1 MHDLNDERPRFT
13 AAEHARRHTAV
24 GQLIEERGL
33 DALVVYGAA
42 GYTGPV
48 HYLSDYIPRQP
59 TWMVLSPGRPPTL
72 FLHFVNHIPNAIAI
86 SDVDDVRC
94 YWPSAAEAVSAELV
108 ARGAGKRGV
117 GVVGMSTAVPHGQL
131 AGLGRRLG
139 CEFVDL
145 TAELNQLRWIRGDEE
160 IERIRQSG
168 AIIDSACAD
177 LAARLRPGLTE
188 LDAKAILHAS
198 FVPKGGDEGIIF
210 ISSTDMSA
218 PDRKSPWQFPGHR
231 VIGRGHAVI
240 TEITINYHG
249 YGGQGHRP
257 FAVGTPPTT
266 LYRELFDVA
275 VTCFDRVLAVL
286 RDGATAQEVRDAA
299 LVVQDRDF
307 VLFDSVLHGE
317 TGRNPELGSSGSD
330 HTFEPWT
337 FRAGQVMV
345 IQPNPVTR
353 DGRAGLQAGCAVLI
367 EKDGATPLHGYPLR
381 FAECG

>member
-1 MHDLNDERPRFT
+1 MYEFDARPTFT
-13 AAEHARRHTAV
+13 AAEHARRRDAV
-24 GQLIEERGL
+24 ERLLKDRDL
-33 DALVVYGAA
+33 DALVVYGAG

-48 HYLSDYIPRQP
+48 HYLTDYTPRQP
-59 TWMVLSPGRPPTL
+59 TWLVLSPDRPATL
-72 FLHFVNHIPNAIAI
+72 FLHFVNHVPNATAI
-86 SDVDDVRC
+86 SNVDDLRC
-94 YWPSAAEAVSAELV
+94 YWPSAVEAVSAELTT
-108 ARGAGKRGV
+108 RGAGERKV
-117 GVVGMSTAVPHGQL
+117 GVVGMSAALPHGQMT
-131 AGLGRRLG
+131 GLRRSLPG

-145 TAELNQLRWIRGDEE
+145 TAELNQLRWIRSDEE

-168 AIIDSACAD
+168 ALIDSACAD

-188 LDAKAILHAS
+188 LEAKSILHSS

-210 ISSTDMSA
+210 ISSTDMNA

-231 VIGRGHAVI
+231 VIGAGHVVI

-249 YGGQGHRP
+249 YGGQAHRP
-257 FAVGTPPTT
+257 FAVGAPPTP

-275 VTCFDRVLAVL
+275 TTCFDRILAVL
-286 RDGATAQEVRDAA
+286 REGATAEQVQDAA

-345 IQPNPVTR
+345 VQPNPVTH

-367 EKDGATPLHGYPLR
+367 EKNGATPLHGYPLQ
-381 FAECG
+381 FPECG